1 MDFEVKTSEA
11 QPGIQVLKVKGEI
24 DLESVGELEESAEK
38 LMKVS
43 PKAVLVDLTNVSY
56 MGSCGIRVLL
66 LLNTFLAR
74 NSNKLIIVGA
84 TGGVLATLELV
95 GFPEMLQMTQ
105 TVEEALKLLSS
116 RRSRRKVGGA

>member
-1 MDFEVKTSEA
+1 VDFEVKTSEV
-11 QPGIQVLKVKGEI
+11 QSGIQVLKVKGEI
-24 DLESVGELEESAEK
+24 DLESVGELEECAEK

-116 RRSRRKVGGA
+116 RRSRRKVRGA

>member
-1 MDFEVKTSEA
+1 MDFEVKTSEV
-11 QPGIQVLKVKGEI
+11 QSGIQVLKVKGEI
-24 DLESVGELEESAEK
+24 DLESVGELEECAEK

-116 RRSRRKVGGA
+116 RRSRRKVRGA

>member
-1 MDFEVKTSEA
+1 VDFEANISEVKD
-11 QPGIQVLKVKGEI
+11 GWQVLKAKGEI
-24 DLESVGELEESAEK
+24 DLESVGKLEECAEK
-38 LMKVS
+38 LMKAA

-74 NSNKLIIVGA
+74 SGNKLIIVGA

-95 GFPEMLQMTQ
+95 GFPEMLQMVQ
-105 TVEEALKLLSS
+105 NIDEAVKLLGS
-116 RRSRRKVGGA
+116 RRSKRKVKGA